1 MYHLLPG
8 RGWTRGPAGATL
20 EGVGQADSGAGVD
33 NSGVGGVADML
44 VATRREKRTVE
55 NTVRNVFFECVMGRF
70 PMRTP

>member
-1 MYHLLPG
+1 MARPG
-8 RGWTRGPAGATL
+8 GGWTRGLTRAAL
-20 EGVGQADSGAGVD
+20 EGVGEAESGAGVD

-44 VATRREKRTVE
+44 VATGREKRTVE

>member
-1 MYHLLPG
+1 MAIPG
-8 RGWTRGPAGATL
+8 GGWTCGTTRAAL
-20 EGVGQADSGAGVD
+20 EWVGLAESGAGVD
-33 NSGVGGVADML
+33 DGGEGGVANML